1 MAELDLSLSDAL
13 VDSAPQQGP
22 ESRVERDFV
31 AQLEAETFDDQIG
44 ETVGKTDYIPLLDDD
59 ANAGTA
65 QGNGEQQAQGV
76 QKPGCKVTTG
86 GQTSMSL
93 PEHQGDGQLHKVD
106 PQQFLAA
113 DFLSASMLGSPDP
126 PTSPHNPAQMI
137 HSSPTGL
144 FSDFSPPAGPGLN
157 MEAGTAA
164 LIAEKPP
171 SIADP
176 LQPAPSAVSE
186 GPKVPHSPMLAEP
199 QTPRSP
205 PDLSAGALGDC
216 WPDPIACLPT
226 DLPFTPSVTSVIS
239 RHANNLAM
247 IRDEPPKSLA
257 GRESAAYA
265 AGDERDGEESD
276 RKQKKKKKRRQKEEG
291 SYEHFESKGHL
302 EAQSPGESA
311 PSAELFDQR
320 PEPKRDSGEGGW
332 EEQIWKSGGRAKKGK
347 SRKKIPEEWEV
358 SPEPF
363 ATSAAGTIAQDVRQD
378 LGSSTLPNMEFS
390 FAELNTS
397 QTPWKEEI
405 FQEEGLV
412 PSSLSHDISAPAP
425 VSISPLVLN
434 SDLKATAAPFTMPCS
449 AGAGPVDPS
458 PVAASLRETI
468 EALIDT
474 EPFGSGD
481 VVDSG
486 MFDSTDSF
494 QEPAM
499 QSLVDIET
507 SVFSPS
513 SQPGS
518 ALSTNGEVF
527 ASAPPL
533 SPSDASWLLN
543 NSHAGSNSEPFDF
556 SDVSAPGHS
565 VAMDL
570 AFDSPSPAPLRSPKT
585 TAQEVQITEHKNEQ
599 SDKKPS
605 KKSRTS
611 STSSAQSPTT
621 TEAKKLTPQE
631 SPSVSPSSS
640 PLLVSLGTPA
650 SGLNPAA
657 KPFFPSFA
665 DTAEQPSVV
674 SPIIEDHVAKSNE
687 KEEKPK
693 VDLIDP
699 AEQRSVKVDFAISEP
714 AAMVEKDFGMEKQT
728 DLNLWKEA
736 ENVQR
741 EEKEAEKAME
751 GKDFQVKEKAAVKV
765 TEEKDAEKVPHAKE
779 AVKVKEE
786 ESEKV
791 KAKVVE
797 EPEEKRKGNE
807 PQKVDLLVPQKIEK
821 ADPANKPDKAA
832 DKLVK
837 AETFDKAEKVEKAP
851 VTDKVEKKAEEA
863 VKSVENKVTKTTDKT
878 ETKGSQEQR
887 VEPKVEK
894 TPEQPPTPVKL
905 DAAPDKAEKKADA
918 AAAADVEKATKPST
932 QTHKAE
938 KEDETQKPS
947 EKAAEAAKQIG
958 GKEEKREKLP
968 SDKKVGE
975 KKDDKKEK
983 AAKADAG
990 EKAKKAKPSTNG
1002 SSAAPSKD
1010 LASADKKTKPIAG
1023 VPKPSAVSKTRQV
1036 TAAAGGGGG
1045 GSTAAPAKRPAPY
1058 STTSTLD
1065 KKTATKPPSAA
1076 AGVPKRAST
1085 NTASRLSSSA
1095 TAAARDVK
1103 PKTPTERR
1111 PLVPKAST
1119 ATSSHAGSKNGT
1131 TTTTTTKTTTS
1142 TRTTLSSRGATA
1154 TATKKPLGLRT
1165 DSQPS
1170 GEKKPGALKTSTVA
1184 DSSKPRSTTTTA
1196 MRSSVS
1202 TTTTASRTRAA
1213 APKTSS
1219 SSTTAGA
1226 VTDKKPTVP
1235 RAPRATFSTTT
1246 TTTARTTARPGT
1258 ATAPDIHNARSKIGS
1273 TDNIKHQPGG
1283 GKVSAASKGRVPASK
1298 EKSPVKVQIV
1308 SQKLDF
1314 SHVGARLGSKDNM
1327 KHVPGGGNVQILNKK
1342 VDLSKVTS
1350 KCGSKDNIKHKPGGG
1365 VVKIES
1371 HKVNFREKAQSKV
1384 SSMDNVSHSPGGGSV
1399 KAEGPQET
1407 GEGVGTPSLALGL
1420 GPESGQVGG
1429 PAAHENGLKEAAL
1442 CDTGGPQEPQA
1453 LVSHIPETN

>member
-205 PDLSAGALGDC
+205 PDLSA
-216 WPDPIACLPT
+216 
-226 DLPFTPSVTSVIS
+226 
-239 RHANNLAM
+239 
-247 IRDEPPKSLA
+247 
-257 GRESAAYA
+257 
-265 AGDERDGEESD
+265 
-276 RKQKKKKKRRQKEEG
+276 
-291 SYEHFESKGHL
+291 
-302 EAQSPGESA
+302 
-311 PSAELFDQR
+311 
-320 PEPKRDSGEGGW
+320 
-332 EEQIWKSGGRAKKGK
+332 
-347 SRKKIPEEWEV
+347 
-358 SPEPF
+358 
-363 ATSAAGTIAQDVRQD
+363 
-378 LGSSTLPNMEFS
+378 
-390 FAELNTS
+390 
-397 QTPWKEEI
+397 
-405 FQEEGLV
+405 
-412 PSSLSHDISAPAP
+412 
-425 VSISPLVLN
+425 
-434 SDLKATAAPFTMPCS
+434 
-449 AGAGPVDPS
+449 
-458 PVAASLRETI
+458 
-468 EALIDT
+468 
-474 EPFGSGD
+474 
-481 VVDSG
+481 
-486 MFDSTDSF
+486 
-494 QEPAM
+494 
-499 QSLVDIET
+499 
-507 SVFSPS
+507 
-513 SQPGS
+513 
-518 ALSTNGEVF
+518 
-527 ASAPPL
+527 
-533 SPSDASWLLN
+533 
-543 NSHAGSNSEPFDF
+543 
-556 SDVSAPGHS
+556 
-565 VAMDL
+565 
-570 AFDSPSPAPLRSPKT
+570 
-585 TAQEVQITEHKNEQ
+585 
-599 SDKKPS
+599 
-605 KKSRTS
+605 
-611 STSSAQSPTT
+611 
-621 TEAKKLTPQE
+621 
-631 SPSVSPSSS
+631 
-640 PLLVSLGTPA
+640 
-650 SGLNPAA
+650 
-657 KPFFPSFA
+657 
-665 DTAEQPSVV
+665 
-674 SPIIEDHVAKSNE
+674 DHVAKSNE

-1453 LVSHIPETN
+1453 LVSHIPETSI

>member
-1010 LASADKKTKPIAG
+1010 LASADKKTK
-1023 VPKPSAVSKTRQV
+1023 
-1036 TAAAGGGGG
+1036 
-1045 GSTAAPAKRPAPY
+1045 
-1058 STTSTLD
+1058 
-1065 KKTATKPPSAA
+1065 
-1076 AGVPKRAST
+1076 
-1085 NTASRLSSSA
+1085 
-1095 TAAARDVK
+1095 
-1103 PKTPTERR
+1103 TPTERR

-1453 LVSHIPETN
+1453 LVSHIPETSI

>member
-93 PEHQGDGQLHKVD
+93 PEHRGDGQPHKVD

-126 PTSPHNPAQMI
+126 PTSPSNPVQMI

-144 FSDFSPPAGPGLN
+144 FSGFSQPAGPGLN

-164 LIAEKPP
+164 LTAEKPP

-176 LQPAPSAVSE
+176 LQPSPSAGSE

-257 GRESAAYA
+257 GRESVAYA
-265 AGDERDGEESD
+265 GGDERDGEESD

-332 EEQIWKSGGRAKKGK
+332 EEQIWKSGGRGKKGK

-363 ATSAAGTIAQDVRQD
+363 ATSSAGPITQDVRQD
-378 LGSSTLPNMEFS
+378 LGSSTLPSMEFS
-390 FAELNTS
+390 FADLNTS

-412 PSSLSHDISAPAP
+412 PSSLSHDVLAPAP

-434 SDLKATAAPFTMPCS
+434 SELKATATPFTMPCS
-449 AGAGPVDPS
+449 AGAGPVDPF
-458 PVAASLRETI
+458 PVAASPRETI

-474 EPFGSGD
+474 EPVGSGD
-481 VVDSG
+481 AVDSG
-486 MFDSTDSF
+486 MFDNTDSF

-499 QSLVDIET
+499 QSLIDIET

-543 NSHAGSNSEPFDF
+543 NSHASSNSEPFDF
-556 SDVSAPGHS
+556 SDVSASGHS
-565 VAMDL
+565 VAVGL

-585 TAQEVQITEHKNEQ
+585 AAQEVQIIEHKNEQ
-599 SDKKPS
+599 PDKKPS
-605 KKSRTS
+605 KKSRSS

-665 DTAEQPSVV
+665 DTVEQPSVV

-699 AEQRSVKVDFAISEP
+699 AEQRSVKVELAISEP
-714 AAMVEKDFGMEKQT
+714 AAMVEKDFGKEKQT
-728 DLNLWKEA
+728 DLNLWKEV
-736 ENVQR
+736 ENVER
-741 EEKEAEKAME
+741 EEKEAEKATE
-751 GKDFQVKEKAAVKV
+751 GKDFQVKEKATVKV
-765 TEEKDAEKVPHAKE
+765 IEEKDAEKVPHEKE

-791 KAKVVE
+791 KAKVAE
-797 EPEEKRKGNE
+797 EADEKRKGNE
-807 PQKVDLLVPQKIEK
+807 PQKVELLVPQKIEK
-821 ADPANKPDKAA
+821 VDPASKPDEAA

-851 VTDKVEKKAEEA
+851 MTDKVEKKAEEA

-878 ETKGSQEQR
+878 ETKGSQEQH
-887 VEPKVEK
+887 VQPKVEK

-918 AAAADVEKATKPST
+918 AAADVEEATKPST

-938 KEDETQKPS
+938 KEDEAQKLS

-1010 LASADKKTKPIAG
+1010 LASADKKTK
-1023 VPKPSAVSKTRQV
+1023 
-1036 TAAAGGGGG
+1036 
-1045 GSTAAPAKRPAPY
+1045 
-1058 STTSTLD
+1058 
-1065 KKTATKPPSAA
+1065 
-1076 AGVPKRAST
+1076 
-1085 NTASRLSSSA
+1085 
-1095 TAAARDVK
+1095 
-1103 PKTPTERR
+1103 TPTERR

-1119 ATSSHAGSKNGT
+1119 ATSSHAGSSATAGSKNG
-1131 TTTTTTKTTTS
+1131 TTTTTKTTTS
-1142 TRTTLSSRGATA
+1142 TRTTLSSRSATA
-1154 TATKKPLGLRT
+1154 TATKKPLGLKT

-1170 GEKKPGALKTSTVA
+1170 GEKKPGTLKTSTAA
-1184 DSSKPRSTTTTA
+1184 DSSKPRSTTTTTA

-1202 TTTTASRTRAA
+1202 TTTAASRTRTA

-1235 RAPRATFSTTT
+1235 RAPRATSSTTT
-1246 TTTARTTARPGT
+1246 TTTASTSRTTARPGT

-1371 HKVNFREKAQSKV
+1371 HKINFREKAQSKV
-1384 SSMDNVSHSPGGGSV
+1384 GSMDNVSHSPGGGSV

-1407 GEGVGTPSLALGL
+1407 GEGVGTPSLALGP
-1420 GPESGQVGG
+1420 GPESGQVGA

-1442 CDTGGPQEPQA
+1442 CDTEGPQEPQA
-1453 LVSHIPETN
+1453 LVSHIPETSI

>member
-59 ANAGTA
+59 ANAG
-65 QGNGEQQAQGV
+65 
-76 QKPGCKVTTG
+76 CKVTTG

-113 DFLSASMLGSPDP
+113 DFL
-126 PTSPHNPAQMI
+126 
-137 HSSPTGL
+137 
-144 FSDFSPPAGPGLN
+144 SDFSPPAGPGLN

-1453 LVSHIPETN
+1453 LVSHIPETSI

>member
-1298 EKSPVKVQIV
+1298 EKSPVKVQI
-1308 SQKLDF
+1308 
-1314 SHVGARLGSKDNM
+1314 
-1327 KHVPGGGNVQILNKK
+1327 LNKK

-1453 LVSHIPETN
+1453 LVSHIPETSI

>member
-1283 GKVSAASKGRVPASK
+1283 GKV
-1298 EKSPVKVQIV
+1298 
-1308 SQKLDF
+1308 
-1314 SHVGARLGSKDNM
+1314 
-1327 KHVPGGGNVQILNKK
+1327 QILNKK

-1453 LVSHIPETN
+1453 LVSHIPETSI

>member
-1 MAELDLSLSDAL
+1 ME
-13 VDSAPQQGP
+13 QG
-22 ESRVERDFV
+22 RHFGDHV
-31 AQLEAETFDDQIG
+31 A
-44 ETVGKTDYIPLLDDD
+44 
-59 ANAGTA
+59 
-65 QGNGEQQAQGV
+65 
-76 QKPGCKVTTG
+76 GCKVTTG

-1453 LVSHIPETN
+1453 LVSHIPETSI

>member
-1 MAELDLSLSDAL
+1 MSSLSD
-13 VDSAPQQGP
+13 Q
-22 ESRVERDFV
+22 
-31 AQLEAETFDDQIG
+31 
-44 ETVGKTDYIPLLDDD
+44 KT
-59 ANAGTA
+59 
-65 QGNGEQQAQGV
+65 
-76 QKPGCKVTTG
+76 
-86 GQTSMSL
+86 
-93 PEHQGDGQLHKVD
+93 
-106 PQQFLAA
+106 
-113 DFLSASMLGSPDP
+113 GSPFAEYSELCKGASLS
-126 PTSPHNPAQMI
+126 PTGPTQSWDWQH
-137 HSSPTGL
+137 HSGMDVDTSRGLGVGRGSLSPTGL
-144 FSDFSPPAGPGLN
+144 GGEEKLRFFEQTQQITTDVEMKAQDGSTSLMLPSLGSAGESPESPRSFSPSPSPASPGSLPC
-157 MEAGTAA
+157 T
-164 LIAEKPP
+164 P
-171 SIADP
+171 P
-176 LQPAPSAVSE
+176 LQSAVSGRVSLAAVPQSPAGRTQMLTPTAAIPSNSMGVPSIE
-186 GPKVPHSPMLAEP
+186 APTLSGYYPSESWNSSSFAESGPKVAMP
-199 QTPRSP
+199 QVP
-205 PDLSAGALGDC
+205 PNYCTTGVIGEDYLKR
-216 WPDPIACLPT
+216 T
-226 DLPFTPSVTSVIS
+226 DEDKI
-239 RHANNLAM
+239 
-247 IRDEPPKSLA
+247 
-257 GRESAAYA
+257 G
-265 AGDERDGEESD
+265 G
-276 RKQKKKKKRRQKEEG
+276 
-291 SYEHFESKGHL
+291 KGHL
-302 EAQSPGESA
+302 EEQLSAGSSGESSEEEDGEEGEEELEPCFMGRA
-311 PSAELFDQR
+311 QQQRKAMRRAMSDCSHLSVPTSLELSDKYPGGELAELDQL
-320 PEPKRDSGEGGW
+320 
-332 EEQIWKSGGRAKKGK
+332 
-347 SRKKIPEEWEV
+347 V
-358 SPEPF
+358 SPVSGARRPQPYMQRSLTVAEDPHPD
-363 ATSAAGTIAQDVRQD
+363 TPPTLSAAGTTHVD
-378 LGSSTLPNMEFS
+378 LTQTPPEPRLCLSPFLQLRDSNTTLPMSLEEPSEGFKV
-390 FAELNTS
+390 EPEQTS
-397 QTPWKEEI
+397 IILP
-405 FQEEGLV
+405 V
-412 PSSLSHDISAPAP
+412 P
-425 VSISPLVLN
+425 
-434 SDLKATAAPFTMPCS
+434 
-449 AGAGPVDPS
+449 PS
-458 PVAASLRETI
+458 PKVCGGMEYTSAFTV
-468 EALIDT
+468 
-474 EPFGSGD
+474 GS
-481 VVDSG
+481 
-486 MFDSTDSF
+486 DSF
-494 QEPAM
+494 GKPATDKDLDYIGPNAKLISDSKVGNKPAA
-499 QSLVDIET
+499 QPDVHLV
-507 SVFSPS
+507 
-513 SQPGS
+513 
-518 ALSTNGEVF
+518 
-527 ASAPPL
+527 
-533 SPSDASWLLN
+533 
-543 NSHAGSNSEPFDF
+543 
-556 SDVSAPGHS
+556 
-565 VAMDL
+565 
-570 AFDSPSPAPLRSPKT
+570 
-585 TAQEVQITEHKNEQ
+585 
-599 SDKKPS
+599 
-605 KKSRTS
+605 
-611 STSSAQSPTT
+611 
-621 TEAKKLTPQE
+621 
-631 SPSVSPSSS
+631 VSPSHKF
-640 PLLVSLGTPA
+640 
-650 SGLNPAA
+650 GLNA
-657 KPFFPSFA
+657 
-665 DTAEQPSVV
+665 TN
-674 SPIIEDHVAKSNE
+674 PIIKLDDHVAKSNE

-1453 LVSHIPETN
+1453 LVSHIPETSI

>member
-113 DFLSASMLGSPDP
+113 DFL
-126 PTSPHNPAQMI
+126 
-137 HSSPTGL
+137 
-144 FSDFSPPAGPGLN
+144 SDFSPPAGPGLN

-1453 LVSHIPETN
+1453 LVSHIPETSI